1 MGRPRGTST
10 EERLHASA
18 PASERGRGL
27 AEDAPTRR
35 EATRLTVPL
44 WVVTALFAA
53 LTLAR
58 SAALDIPMRD
68 PEGKML
74 RNRLGAAVV
83 LLLVLALA
91 DALVRA
97 WRART
102 PGGRGFGSRALQAL
116 RGRWTARR
124 TFLVASGLLA
134 YHVVY
139 VCYRNLKSWNAF
151 NGERDGQLLDLD
163 KALFLGHSPAV
174 LLHDLFGQGDAADFF
189 SVVYRSFTYLIP
201 LSVVG
206 TLALLRVRD
215 SYVMLWSGIWVW
227 ILGVTSYYLVPSI
240 GPFAAAPAEFAGLRP
255 TAITDTQ
262 LEYVTERNH
271 LLATPASPDA
281 FASIGAFASLH
292 VAFTCVI
299 VLVAAYYRWRVVTAV
314 LGVYLVGVVI
324 STVYFGWHFVADDIA
339 GVVIALLSVLLA
351 LLIVNGAR
359 LWRDEPVPV
368 SGGAP

>member
-1 MGRPRGTST
+1 MGRPRATST
-10 EERLHASA
+10 EERLQASA
-18 PASERGRGL
+18 PASVRVRGPE
-27 AEDAPTRR
+27 EDAPTRR
-35 EATRLTVPL
+35 EATRLTVTL

-53 LTLAR
+53 VTLIR
-58 SAALDIPMRD
+58 SVALDIPLRD
-68 PEGKML
+68 PEGKMF

-83 LLLVLALA
+83 LLVLLALA

-97 WRART
+97 WRSRT
-102 PGGRGFGSRALQAL
+102 PGGRGLGHGVLRALQ
-116 RGRWTARR
+116 GRWTTRR
-124 TFLVASGLLA
+124 TFLVASGVLA

-163 KALFLGHSPAV
+163 KALFLGHSPAE
-174 LLHDLFGQGDAADFF
+174 LLHDLFGQGDAAVFF

-206 TLALLRVRD
+206 TLAVLRVRN

-227 ILGVTSYYLVPSI
+227 ILGVASYYLVPSV

-299 VLVAAYYRWRVVTAV
+299 LLVSAYYRWRVLTAV
-314 LGVYLVGVVI
+314 LAVYLVGVI
-324 STVYFGWHFVADDIA
+324 LSTVYFGWHFVADDIA
-339 GVVIALLSVLLA
+339 GVVIAVLSVLLA
-351 LLIVNGAR
+351 LLIVNGPR
-359 LWRDEPVPV
+359 LWRDEPAAEPG
-368 SGGAP
+368 SAP